1 MDKEVINFVE
11 EKFKLFKEETQKL
24 LDANAELIINNKSEI
39 DASIEQGKQ
48 RDKAIEVVEGK
59 IIQYVNE
66 RQEVSKNDFKEELTP
81 IMEMFKSIEAT
92 IEECK
97 TRILEIERQQSKI
110 TTAEKYSLTKS
121 KLIRLMKDMGYY
133 K

>member
-66 RQEVSKNDFKEELTP
+66 RQEVSKNDFKEEGVN
-81 IMEMFKSIEAT
+81 K
-92 IEECK
+92 
-97 TRILEIERQQSKI
+97 
-110 TTAEKYSLTKS
+110 
-121 KLIRLMKDMGYY
+121 
-133 K
+133 

>member
-81 IMEMFKSIEAT
+81 IMEMFKSIETT

-97 TRILEIERQQSKI
+97 TRILEIEREQSKV

>member
-24 LDANAELIINNKSEI
+24 LDANTELIINNKSEI

-92 IEECK
+92 IEKCK
-97 TRILEIERQQSKI
+97 TRILEIERQQSKV